1 MTQSGRM
8 HFLEGYE
15 REYITGI
22 VAVYG
27 DSNTVRICASCMVN
41 PQLRN
46 MLEDIED
53 MHNAFEDFIDDMLRE
68 VLDLFD

>member
-1 MTQSGRM
+1 M
-8 HFLEGYE
+8 HILEGYE

-27 DSNTVRICASCMVN
+27 GSNTVRICASCMVN

-53 MHNAFEDFIDDMLRE
+53 MHNAFEDFIDDMLRD